1 MNYAQIRKY
10 DVSNAPF
17 VNSTIFFS
25 GCAHKCEGCFNKEA
39 QDFNF
44 GNEFNEDVED
54 LFISYVA
61 DPNIKGAC
69 LLGGEP
75 FQQDLDVLLR
85 FVRRIKTETGKPVW
99 VWSGYTWDELISDT
113 NKLKILENVDV
124 LIDGRFELDKRDLK
138 LKYRGSS
145 NQRVIDVRKSLE
157 SNEVVLK
164 VLK

>member
-25 GCAHKCEGCFNKEA
+25 GCAHKCKGCFNKEA

-44 GNEFNEDVED
+44 GNEFNEEVED
-54 LFISYVA
+54 LFISYVS
-61 DPNIKGAC
+61 DPNVKGAC

-75 FQQDLDVLLR
+75 FQQDLDILLR
-85 FVRRIKTETGKPVW
+85 FVRRIKTETGKRVW
-99 VWSGYTWDELISDT
+99 IWSGYTWDELISDT

-164 VLK
+164 TLE

>member
-44 GNEFNEDVED
+44 GNEFNKEVED
-54 LFISYVA
+54 LFISYVS
-61 DPNIKGAC
+61 DPNVKGAC

-75 FQQDLDVLLR
+75 FQQDLDILLR
-85 FVRRIKTETGKPVW
+85 FVRRIKTETGKRVW
-99 VWSGYTWDELISDT
+99 IWSGYTWDELISDT

-164 VLK
+164 TLE

>member
-44 GNEFNEDVED
+44 GNEFNEKVED
-54 LFISYVA
+54 LFISYVS
-61 DPNIKGAC
+61 DPNVKGAC

-75 FQQDLDVLLR
+75 FQQDLDILLR

-164 VLK
+164 TLE

>member
-44 GNEFNEDVED
+44 GNEFNEEVED
-54 LFISYVA
+54 LFISYVS
-61 DPNIKGAC
+61 DPNVKGAC

-75 FQQDLDVLLR
+75 FQQDLDILLR

-164 VLK
+164 TLE

>member
-44 GNEFNEDVED
+44 GNEFTEDVED
-54 LFISYVA
+54 LFISYVS

-157 SNEVVLK
+157 LNEVVLK
-164 VLK
+164 TLE

>member
-25 GCAHKCEGCFNKEA
+25 GCAHKCKECFNKEA

-44 GNEFNEDVED
+44 GNEFNEEVED
-54 LFISYVA
+54 LFISYVS
-61 DPNIKGAC
+61 DPNVKGAC

-75 FQQDLDVLLR
+75 FQQDLDILLR

-99 VWSGYTWDELISDT
+99 IWSGYTWDELISDT

-164 VLK
+164 TLE